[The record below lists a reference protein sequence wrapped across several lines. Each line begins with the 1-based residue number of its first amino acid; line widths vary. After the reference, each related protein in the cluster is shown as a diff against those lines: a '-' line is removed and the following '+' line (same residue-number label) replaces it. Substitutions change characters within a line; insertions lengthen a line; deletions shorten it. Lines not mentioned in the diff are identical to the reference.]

1 MMFVDRFVKTVMD
14 ISAVKTFNIKMHW
27 VELVPSCFLVEPV
40 AAAAYS
46 GLWNSKCESFSSITA
61 PRGNIHEESQPVGP
75 QSSLK
80 PCAITDVNSSTFLP
94 GSSSL

>member
-1 MMFVDRFVKTVMD
+1 MMFVGRFLKTVVG
-14 ISAVKTFNIKMHW
+14 ISAVKTFSIIMNW

-40 AAAAYS
+40 VAAAYS

-75 QSSLK
+75 QSSLIAM
-80 PCAITDVNSSTFLP
+80 CHY
-94 GSSSL
+94 